1 MAHISNIPPEI
12 LNMICQTLSWRDIK
26 NLELVLPFDLFT
38 QSGIRDDV
46 FERTLQMSIKETNS
60 LTMDSVNLKKEFDS
74 HVSQYNSLI
83 RNYQGGSIHSFH
95 SLINNEYEQVMR
107 YEHLIKENHKRVVAI
122 DREVRTFRKYYLNSL
137 AREMYKAALQ
147 FPQFAGY
154 VQRRSKP
161 KNSR

>member
-46 FERTLQMSIKETNS
+46 FERTLQMSIEETNS

-95 SLINNEYEQVMR
+95 
-107 YEHLIKENHKRVVAI
+107 
-122 DREVRTFRKYYLNSL
+122 
-137 AREMYKAALQ
+137 
-147 FPQFAGY
+147 
-154 VQRRSKP
+154 
-161 KNSR
+161 